1 MARVN
6 TFPFKSEAAK
16 QRYLALYDNEAAKW
30 PIQSETRM
38 VESKYGSTFVRISGP
53 EEAPVIVFLPGKF
66 TSCNMWIRNIEA
78 LSKNYRTYAV
88 DTIDNYGRSL
98 PVKPMASIRSY
109 VDWMDHLFQQ
119 LKLQEIN
126 LVGQSFGGMLATQ
139 YALAH
144 PERLN
149 SLTLLA
155 PAATVCK
162 ISPSMIWRAA
172 LSMLPHPYFTRVMFS
187 WLFEGLLKEDASLKG
202 SSINSHAHAAPTPHT
217 TGANINNQKYFE
229 RFIDTIYTAS
239 RCYQPSI
246 PVRPPLLTDKELQ
259 SIVTPTLFLVGE
271 QEKVYSAN
279 DAVKRIKANL
289 PQAETAIIKNCAHDL
304 PITQA
309 DIVNHKIER
318 FIERLIQDK
327 SADKSVDKN
336 TETRGQLQ

>member
-1 MARVN
+1 MAQVN
-6 TFPFKSEAAK
+6 TFPFKTEAAK
-16 QRYLALYDNEAAKW
+16 QKYLALYDNEAAKW

-38 VESKYGSTFVRISGP
+38 IDSQYGSTYVRISGP
-53 EEAPVIVFLPGKF
+53 EYAPVIVLLPGKF

-98 PVKPMASIRSY
+98 PVKPIASIHAY
-109 VDWMDHLFQQ
+109 VGWMDDLFQQ

-139 YALAH
+139 YALVH
-144 PERLN
+144 PERLK

-162 ISPSMIWRAA
+162 ISPSMMWRAA

-187 WLFEGLLKEDASLKG
+187 WLFEGLLMEESFLKDSSSLDQH
-202 SSINSHAHAAPTPHT
+202 HATPHT
-217 TGANINNQKYFE
+217 TEETFSNQKYFE
-229 RFIDTIYTAS
+229 RFIETIYTAS

-259 SIVTPTLFLVGE
+259 SITTPTLFLVGQQE
-271 QEKVYSAN
+271 QVYSAN
-279 DAVKRIKANL
+279 EAVKRIKENV
-289 PQAETAIIKNCAHDL
+289 PQAETAIIENCAHDL
-304 PITQA
+304 PITRA
-309 DIVNHKIER
+309 DAVNRKIEH
-318 FIERLIQDK
+318 FIEALNQDK
-327 SADKSVDKN
+327 DTNEN
-336 TETRGQLQ
+336 TETSNQLQ